1 MTERFGFLTS
11 IKTAVIT
18 AATTMFTGFGMMVD
32 WMPAK
37 APALVGMLLSIVLI
51 YVNLRKGRIES
62 ARSERE
68 RILFEIEVETMK
80 AEDRRREHK
89 FNERWSLYSLANDQT
104 AVGTASQPGAK
115 RPKK

>member
-1 MTERFGFLTS
+1 
-11 IKTAVIT
+11 
-18 AATTMFTGFGMMVD
+18 MFTGFGMIID

-51 YVNLRKGRIES
+51 YVNLRKGRIEA

-68 RILFEIEVETMK
+68 RILFELEVESMK

-89 FNERWSLYSLANDQT
+89 FNERWKLYSLANGQT
-104 AVGTASQPGAK
+104 SAENALQPGAK
-115 RPKK
+115 LPKK